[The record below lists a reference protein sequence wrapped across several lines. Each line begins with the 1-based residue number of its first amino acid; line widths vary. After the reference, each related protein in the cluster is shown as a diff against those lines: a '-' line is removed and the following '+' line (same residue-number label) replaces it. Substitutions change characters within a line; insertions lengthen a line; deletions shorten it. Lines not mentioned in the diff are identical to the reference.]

1 MRSRAAAAASAVV
14 TTAVLSLGVVLL
26 AVVLAFAGVMGG
38 GTVCLDRDCGAGTEN
53 LVTAVLVVV
62 PVLVVVGTLLG
73 VSRRARA
80 GHATWWVPALGLL
93 VLVGF
98 FRATV
103 AVLG

>member
-1 MRSRAAAAASAVV
+1 MRSRVVAGADAVL
-14 TTAVLSLGVVLL
+14 TTVLSLGVVLV

-38 GTVCLDRDCGAGTEN
+38 GTVCLHRECGAGTE
-53 LVTAVLVVV
+53 LLATAVLVGV
-62 PVLVVVGTLLG
+62 PALVVVATLVG
-73 VSRRARA
+73 VTIRTRVAR
-80 GHATWWVPALGLL
+80 ATWWVPALGLL

>member
-1 MRSRAAAAASAVV
+1 MRSRAAAGVDAFV
-14 TTAVLSLGVVLL
+14 TTMLGLGVVLL

-38 GTVCLDRDCGAGTEN
+38 GTVCLHRECGAGTE
-53 LVTAVLVVV
+53 LLATAVLVAV
-62 PVLVVVGTLLG
+62 PALTVTVTLVG
-73 VSRRARA
+73 VTIRGRA
-80 GHATWWVPALGLL
+80 GRSTWWLPALGLL